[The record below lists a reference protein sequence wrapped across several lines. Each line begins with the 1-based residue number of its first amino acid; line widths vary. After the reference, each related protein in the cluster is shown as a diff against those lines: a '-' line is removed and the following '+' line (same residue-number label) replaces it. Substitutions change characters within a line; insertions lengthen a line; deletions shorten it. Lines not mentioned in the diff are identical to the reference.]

1 MLRKTGPCCRAAEGI
16 ITTEDLLAIEPKI
29 KEAVVGEAF
38 GASIV
43 TAPPPS
49 SGTLSIPAL
58 RILEQVLRALSVPC
72 CAAESDCGNLFDDL
86 LHINLAIEK

>member
-1 MLRKTGPCCRAAEGI
+1 MLRKTGPCCRAAGGI
-16 ITTEDLLAIEPKI
+16 ITAEDLLAIKPKI

-49 SGTLSIPAL
+49 SGTLSISAL
-58 RILEQVLRALSVPC
+58 RILEQVLRALSVP
-72 CAAESDCGNLFDDL
+72 AESDCGNLFDDL
-86 LHINLAIEK
+86 LHIHLAIEK